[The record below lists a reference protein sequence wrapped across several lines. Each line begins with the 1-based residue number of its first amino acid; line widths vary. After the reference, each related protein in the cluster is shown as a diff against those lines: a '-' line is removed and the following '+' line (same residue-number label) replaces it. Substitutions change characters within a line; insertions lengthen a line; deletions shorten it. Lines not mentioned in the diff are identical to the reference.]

1 MRRMLITVIPDD
13 QTPPTVEVVTGG
25 KRFIKVDGDV
35 TATQALAGASF
46 VVRDQ
51 NSDTANYLKI
61 DETTKA
67 ATW

>member
-1 MRRMLITVIPDD
+1 M
-13 QTPPTVEVVTGG
+13 TGG

-35 TATQALAGASF
+35 TATQALAGAF

-67 ATW
+67 ATWVKTKAEATTLQQRLMD

>member
-1 MRRMLITVIPDD
+1 M
-13 QTPPTVEVVTGG
+13 
-25 KRFIKVDGDV
+25 

-67 ATW
+67 ATWVKTKAEATTLQQRLMD

>member
-1 MRRMLITVIPDD
+1 M
-13 QTPPTVEVVTGG
+13 TGG

-67 ATW
+67 ATWVKTKLKQLLLQQRLMD